1 MTRTTTTMITLAT
14 LVGCGPPAGFETSSC
29 KDFRDSTCIQI
40 TSEEGADRL
49 LEVVNGLVDD
59 TVVLLGSG
67 TFQLDNAVSIRNAS
81 GVSLIG
87 QGMDATVLDFAGVSV
102 QANGVDVVGDDFLI
116 QDLTIQ
122 DSVKDGL
129 RIEDSSDVTI
139 RRVRATWSAGP
150 APENGGYGLYPV
162 KVRRVLLEDSEAF
175 HASDAGIYVG
185 QCIEAIVRNN
195 VARANV
201 AGLEIENTQ
210 FADVY
215 GNLVED
221 NTGGLVVFDLPG
233 NPIVGR
239 DVYIH
244 DNIVR
249 NNNRAN
255 FAPGGV
261 VGQIPSGT
269 GTFAMAS
276 RRVEIVGNTYA
287 NNNTVDIAV
296 ISGLAIQS
304 DAMRWAIQPDQV
316 IGDIGGLQLDAGPD
330 GQVINFRS
338 SEIYVHGNSHSG
350 SGTRPDNSS
359 VSARPLGFL
368 IAVTYGGTPV
378 DTVVYD
384 TISESAFDKDDAAGN
399 SNDNHVCVGA
409 DPGVTFASLNLP
421 GLAQATV
428 PNKNMTYRPAPPF
441 VPFDCDGFRGGP
453 IVVPTFAD

>member
-1 MTRTTTTMITLAT
+1 MRRFAVPAAT
-14 LVGCGPPAGFETSSC
+14 LLVACGPPEGFESLSC
-29 KDFRDSTCIQI
+29 KDFGDSTCIQV
-40 TSEEGADRL
+40 SVDEGPDRL
-49 LEVVNGLVDD
+49 LEVVNGLTDD
-59 TVVLLGSG
+59 TVVLLGAG
-67 TFQLDNAVSIRNAS
+67 TFALDNAVSIRNAA
-81 GVSLIG
+81 GISLIG
-87 QGMDATVLDFAGVSV
+87 QGMDETVLDFAAVSI
-102 QANGVDVVGDDFLI
+102 QANGVDVVGDNFLI

-122 DSVKDGL
+122 DAVKDGL

-150 APENGGYGLYPV
+150 VPENGGYGLYPV
-162 KVRRVLLEDSEAF
+162 KVRRVLVEDSEAF

-185 QCIEAIVRNN
+185 QCIEAVVRNN
-195 VARANV
+195 IARANV

-239 DVYIH
+239 DVFIH

-249 NNNRAN
+249 NNNRQN

-261 VGQIPSGT
+261 VAQIPAGT

-276 RRVEIVGNTYA
+276 RRVDISGNTYE

-296 ISGLAIQS
+296 ISGLVVQG
-304 DAMRWAIQPDQV
+304 DPMRWAILPDQV
-316 IGDIGGLQLDAGPD
+316 IGDIEGLQVDAGPE
-330 GQVINFRS
+330 GEVLNFRS
-338 SEIYVHGNSHSG
+338 SEIWVHGNAHSG

-359 VSARPLGFL
+359 VSDRPLGFL

-378 DTVVYD
+378 DTVIYD
-384 TISESAFDKDDAAGN
+384 TISESSFDKDNAEGN

-421 GLAQATV
+421 ELAEATI
-428 PNKNMTYRPAPPF
+428 PNKNMTFRPPPPF
-441 VPFDCDGFRGGP
+441 APFDCDGFRGGP
-453 IVVPTFAD
+453 VVVPTFAD